1 MNNKNNK
8 IIYLFFQNKLIENT
22 ILEIIDSLNQFSI
35 LIDFKILKYIEIEKV
50 TTDIIVVDNLSY
62 KLIEENNLIN
72 NFNKIYVLNEKL
84 KIEHNDLKTELVNIK
99 IPFHVKSLI
108 NQIINDYGQTMSQED
123 TEYKFINFCYNKHQR
138 KIFNSEKALRLTEKE
153 NDIFNYF
160 IKSNNEHFSKENL
173 LKNIWNYN
181 DGIDTHTVETH
192 IYVLRK
198 KIEKKLGI
206 KNIIVYDGSGYII
219 NKDVL

>member
-1 MNNKNNK
+1 MSNKNNK

-35 LIDFKILKYIEIEKV
+35 LIDFKILKYMEIEKV

-62 KLIEENNLIN
+62 KFIKENNLIN

-84 KIEHNDLKTELVNIK
+84 EIEHNDLKTELVNIE

-108 NQIINDYGQTMSQED
+108 NQIINDCGQTMSQEK
-123 TEYKFINFCYNKHQR
+123 TEYNFINFCYNKHQR
-138 KIFNSEKALRLTEKE
+138 KIFNSEKSLRLTEKE

-160 IKSNNEHFSKENL
+160 INSNNKHLSKENL
-173 LKNIWNYN
+173 LQNIWNYG

-198 KIEKKLGI
+198 KIEKILGI
-206 KNIIVYDGSGYII
+206 KNIIVYDESGYII
-219 NKDVL
+219 NKDLL

>member
-62 KLIEENNLIN
+62 KFIEENNLIN
-72 NFNKIYVLNEKL
+72 NFNKIYMLNEKSE
-84 KIEHNDLKTELVNIK
+84 IEHNDLKTELVNIE

-108 NQIINDYGQTMSQED
+108 NQIINYHGQTMIQED
-123 TEYKFINFCYNKHQR
+123 TEYKFINFSYNHHQR
-138 KIFNSEKALRLTEKE
+138 KIFNSENSLRLTEKE

-160 IKSNNEHFSKENL
+160 INSNNEHLSKENL
-173 LKNIWNYN
+173 LANIWNYN

-206 KNIIVYDGSGYII
+206 KNIIVYDESGYII
-219 NKDVL
+219 NKDLL